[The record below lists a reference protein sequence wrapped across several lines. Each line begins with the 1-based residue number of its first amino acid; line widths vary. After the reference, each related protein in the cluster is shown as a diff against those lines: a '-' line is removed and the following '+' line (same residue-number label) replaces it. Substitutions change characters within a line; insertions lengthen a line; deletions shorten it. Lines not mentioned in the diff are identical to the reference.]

1 MLLTGRVRS
10 RPRALVAAARRY
22 LSSGIPYASLSIGVP
37 KETAPREKRV
47 AHTPESVAKLT
58 KEGFPVIVEAGAGA
72 AADFS
77 DEAYKAAG
85 ATLASREQAFG
96 AGLVAKVMPPT
107 AEEAKL
113 IGDRML
119 LSFVYPAQNEALIKQ
134 LQEQKATVFAMD
146 CIPRTLSRGQAFDAL
161 SSQANIAGYR
171 AVIEASSVFGRFFA
185 GQMTAA
191 GKVAPAKVLVLG
203 GGVAGLAAV
212 QTAKNMGAIV
222 RLFDVRAAV
231 KEQAQSL
238 GAEFLE
244 VDYEES
250 GEGSGGYA
258 KEMSKEWHAE
268 AQKMLAK
275 QCEEVDIIITTALIP
290 GKKAPVMVTDEMVK
304 KMKPGSVTVDL
315 AASAG
320 GNVATTVADEMI
332 VTPNG
337 VKCIGYTDLNS
348 RLASTSSTLYAN
360 NQQKWILAAGP
371 TTTKEKG
378 VFKLDP
384 EDIAV
389 RGMTVLEKGELKWP
403 WTPPPPPP
411 PPPKP
416 EPKPEVVLTDDDYKA
431 MYMADAKRAGYGAAV
446 MLGVGIV
453 SPTAAFSNMFTTFAL
468 SGVIGYQVVWGVA
481 HSLHSPLMAVTNAVS
496 GMTAVG
502 GMYTMGGGLMPS
514 TLAETLGFTATA
526 ISAINITGG
535 FLVTKKMLDMFK
547 RPTDPPEYYEYYA
560 YPMAGFLG
568 GFSLISLGF
577 PEAANIAATA
587 SALGCIGGIAGL
599 ASQSTAR
606 LGLVSGMA
614 GVSTGI
620 AATIASL
627 DWPAATYVQL
637 AAALGG
643 GGAAGYVIA
652 KRVDP
657 TSLPQTVAA
666 FHSLVGLAAVFSAGA
681 DYLAH
686 AAHSPELLD
695 TVRLTSIALASVIG
709 GVTTTGS
716 VIAFGKLNGN
726 LTSAPLQLAQRDYI
740 NMGMGAGTLACMGLM
755 IANPSPAAGMLALA
769 GMGVLSGGL
778 GLHMTASIGGADM
791 PVVITVLNSYSGWAL
806 CAEGFMLDKPLL
818 TTVGALIGSS
828 GAILTHIMCV
838 AMNRDI
844 VSVLLGGYGT
854 SATGKGEAMVF
865 EGEATFTDV
874 DQAVDALKT
883 AKEVIV
889 VPGYGLAV
897 ANGQYAMAEIAKTLR
912 NQGVNLRFAIH
923 PVAGRMPGQL
933 NVLLAEAGVPYD
945 IVLEMEEIND
955 DFKSADL
962 CLVVGANDTV
972 NSAAIEDPNSI
983 IAGMPVLHV
992 WEAKNVIVMKRS
1004 MGAGYAGAD
1013 NPVFFKENTDMLLG
1027 DAKKTLDAIKAKLEE

>member
-1 MLLTGRVRS
+1 M
-10 RPRALVAAARRY
+10 
-22 LSSGIPYASLSIGVP
+22 
-37 KETAPREKRV
+37 EKRV
-47 AHTPESVAKLT
+47 GQTPESVAKLV
-58 KEGFPVIVEAGAGA
+58 KEGITVKVEAGAGA

-77 DEAYKAAG
+77 DAAYEKAG
-85 ATLASREQAFG
+85 ASVVSRDEAWGAS
-96 AGLVAKVMPPT
+96 LVTKVMPPT
-107 AEEAKL
+107 EEEAKL
-113 IGDRML
+113 VGDRML
-119 LSFVYPAQNEALIKQ
+119 LSFIFPAQNDALVKQ
-134 LQEQKATVFAMD
+134 LQAQKATVFAMD

-171 AVIEASSVFGRFFA
+171 AVIEASGVFGRFFA

-191 GKVAPAKVLVLG
+191 GKVPPAKVMVLG

-222 RLFDVRAAV
+222 KLFDVRAAV
-231 KEQAQSL
+231 EEQAKSM
-238 GAEFLE
+238 GAEFLK
-244 VDYEES
+244 VDFEES
-250 GEGSGGYA
+250 GEGGGGYA
-258 KEMSKEWHAE
+258 KEMSAEWHAAARE
-268 AQKMLAK
+268 MLTK
-275 QCEEVDIIITTALIP
+275 QCEDVDIVITTALIP
-290 GKKAPVMVTDEMVK
+290 GKKAPVMVTEEMVG
-304 KMKPGSVTVDL
+304 KMKAGSVTVDL

-320 GNVATTVADEMI
+320 GNVETTVPDEMI
-332 VTPNG
+332 TTPNG

-348 RLASTSSTLYAN
+348 RLASTSSSLFAN
-360 NQQKWILAAGP
+360 NQQKWIAAAGP

-378 VFKLDP
+378 VFALDP
-384 EDIAV
+384 EDVAV
-389 RGMTVLEKGELKWP
+389 RGMTVLQQGEMMWP
-403 WTPPPPPP
+403 WSPPPPPP

-416 EPKPEVVLTDDDYKA
+416 PPKEEVVLTEEDYKA
-431 MYMADAKRAGYGAAV
+431 MYTESAKKAGYGAAA
-446 MLGVGIV
+446 MLGVGLV

-502 GMYTMGGGLMPS
+502 GMYTMGGGLVPS
-514 TLAETLGFTATA
+514 TLSETLGFTATA
-526 ISAINITGG
+526 ISAVNITGG

-547 RPTDPPEYYEYYA
+547 RPTDPPEFYELYA
-560 YPMAGFLG
+560 YPTAGFIG
-568 GFSLISLGF
+568 GFGLINLGF
-577 PEAANIAATA
+577 PQAASIAATA

-606 LGLVSGMA
+606 MGLVSGMS
-614 GVSTGI
+614 GVSIGI
-620 AATIASL
+620 AATIGSL
-627 DWPAATYVQL
+627 SWPASTYVQL

-643 GGAAGYVIA
+643 GGFAGYEIA

-666 FHSLVGLAAVFSAGA
+666 FHSLVGLAAVFSAAA
-681 DYLAH
+681 DYLEH
-686 AAHSPELLD
+686 AAHSPEMLD
-695 TVRLTSIALASVIG
+695 GVRLTSIALASVIG

-726 LTSAPLQLAQRDYI
+726 LPSAPLQLEQRDQI
-740 NMGMGAGTLACMGLM
+740 NMAAGAGTVAMMGLLM
-755 IANPSPAAGMLALA
+755 TMGHSHPAAGMFALA

-806 CAEGFMLDKPLL
+806 CAEGFMLDKPIL

-854 SATGKGEAMVF
+854 SATGSGEAMVF

-874 DQAVDALKT
+874 EATVENLKA

-897 ANGQYAMAEIAKTLR
+897 ANGQYAMAEIAKELR
-912 NQGVNLRFAIH
+912 AQGVNLRFAIH

-955 DFKSADL
+955 DFKDTDI

-1013 NPVFFKENTDMLLG
+1013 NPVFIKDNTDMLLG
-1027 DAKKTLDAIKAKLEE
+1027 DAKKTLDAIKAKLDD